1 MLKEDWRLQSHKSC
15 VTQNE
20 QIPPLFLPI
29 DLWDN
34 DSELAHTSMG
44 RLLCRAGSCRRK
56 VWVRSPQQKLTR
68 WRKKKKDQKS
78 GASMGWL
85 SPILLIPET
94 ELENKVSL
102 PLNDTRSMRKSKPSS
117 NRTSLVVR
125 GLRLHAP
132 STAGPASR
140 CMPWLNQYRNRE
152 LRQPNE
158 GMH

>member
-56 VWVRSPQQKLTR
+56 VWVPSPQQKLTR

-132 STAGPASR
+132 STADPASH